1 MNRLFP
7 DGDVRTL
14 TLVGPLTTRPPAP
27 ASALPPLPAS
37 DEELG
42 DLVHNAL
49 QRFDDRLAL
58 SHSDEHLVAVLERS
72 QRIEDDRDVGRDL
85 LRAAAAELQNQAVEI
100 EAARSHAA
108 EVQALTAA
116 LGRERETVA
125 ELAVRAHAEAVH
137 AAKLHAQV
145 AGLASEADAARR
157 SELRACEAR
166 EALKRALADALAELS
181 ERDRVQSGAQRRHP
195 GPPARWP
202 TSTDPANETVVVD
215 VPMSRGAR

>member
-7 DGDVRTL
+7 DGDARTL
-14 TLVGPLTTRPPAP
+14 TLVGPLQVRPPAP
-27 ASALPPLPAS
+27 APALPPLPAT

-85 LRAAAAELQNQAVEI
+85 LRAAAAEMQNQAVEI

-108 EVQALTAA
+108 EVAALTAA
-116 LGRERETVA
+116 LGREREAVA
-125 ELAVRAHAEAVH
+125 ELAVRADAEVVH

-145 AGLASEADAARR
+145 EHLAGEADAARR

-166 EALKRALADALAELS
+166 EALKRQLADALAELC
-181 ERDRVQSGAQRRHP
+181 ERDRSAAVGRRHP
-195 GPPARWP
+195 GPPSRWP